1 MTVNLHHSTWLS
13 KILQLRPDERI
24 TRVRN
29 MAWLLVGIFQSK
41 SVHLSKI
48 AGRIPGEATL
58 NSVTRRLDRF
68 LENSAV
74 QVRDWYDPVAKWLLS
89 RACGLEVRLI
99 VDGSK
104 VGFGHQLLVVALAY
118 HRRAIPLVWT
128 WVKSKRGHSSTSKQ
142 LALLSHVRRLLSPGV
157 KVLLVGDA
165 EFGGVGVLRQLDEWR
180 WEYVLR
186 QKGSD
191 LVKAEG
197 ARCWKSFDSLIQK
210 AGQMVW
216 MTGMQLTRLHAYP
229 TNLLAYW
236 KEGEKEPWFLAAS
249 LPAHRSA
256 LRAYERRMWI
266 EEMFGDMKENGFD
279 LESTRLREVVKLSRL
294 TLAVVLLYVDLIALG
309 ARAIKAGQRRLVDR
323 ADRRDLSVFRIG
335 LYSRE
340 RHLTNSTP
348 FKISFCLCR

>member
-1 MTVNLHHSTWLS
+1 MTVNRFHNIWLS
-13 KILQLRPDERI
+13 KILQLRSGERI
-24 TRVRN
+24 TRARN
-29 MAWLLVGIFQSK
+29 MAWLIVGIFQSK

-48 AGRIPGEATL
+48 AGKMPGESTL
-58 NSVTRRLDRF
+58 NSLTRRLDRF

-74 QVRDWYDPVAKWLLS
+74 RVREWYDPVAKRLLS
-89 RACGLEVRLI
+89 CACGPEVRLI

-118 HRRAIPLVWT
+118 RRRAIPLAWT

-142 LALLSHVRRLLSPGV
+142 LALLSHVRGLLSPGV

-180 WEYVLR
+180 WKYVLR

-197 ARCWKSFDSLIQK
+197 ARCWESFDSLIQK
-210 AGQMVW
+210 ARQLVW
-216 MTGMQLTRLHAYP
+216 MTGMQLTRVHAYP

-236 KEGEKEPWFLAAS
+236 KEGEKGPWLLATNF
-249 LPAHRSA
+249 PEHRSA

-266 EEMFGDMKENGFD
+266 EEMFGDMKENGVD
-279 LESTRLREVVKLSRL
+279 LESTRLREVEKLSRL
-294 TLAVVLLYVDLIALG
+294 TLAVVLLYVDTIALG
-309 ARAIKAGQRRLVDR
+309 ARVIKAGLRRLVDR
-323 ADRRDLSVFRIG
+323 ADRRDLSIFRIG
-335 LYSRE
+335 LYTRE
-340 RHLTNSTP
+340 RHLANSTP
-348 FKISFCLCR
+348 FEISFRLCR